1 MMLHFIQGRSGVRN
15 SKNHFLDLKM
25 DFTAKSLCKSLFTHR
40 SVTLKMQ
47 FIFPADRLKGPPT
60 PGKTFL
66 CSLPIRLF
74 WWACEMLLEI
84 QCSFVGESYYS
95 KLLLK
100 WGLVLGIEENSKTA
114 AAKGDIA
121 ADHGLL
127 LKKCKAAKC
136 IEIWLNHFFFPLE
149 MSGLLFSKQSAFA
162 ACKDA
167 ELKVPTTCVGYSLP
181 LSWLG
186 VVMDILTKMLWL
198 SFWAFSVPDNPR
210 KLLKRFWIL
219 KNNQTKTKANNHC
232 WLSKKKIK

>member
-127 LKKCKAAKC
+127 LKKYKAAKC
-136 IEIWLNHFFFPLE
+136 IEIWLNHFFFPWRCLGCCSQSRALLLLAKMQNQRFLQHVLVTRCRWAGWVWSWTFSLKCSGSPFELFQCQIILE
-149 MSGLLFSKQSAFA
+149 S
-162 ACKDA
+162 
-167 ELKVPTTCVGYSLP
+167 Y
-181 LSWLG
+181 
-186 VVMDILTKMLWL
+186 
-198 SFWAFSVPDNPR
+198 
-210 KLLKRFWIL
+210 
-219 KNNQTKTKANNHC
+219 
-232 WLSKKKIK
+232 

>member
-66 CSLPIRLF
+66 CILPIRLF

-95 KLLLK
+95 QLLLK

-136 IEIWLNHFFFPLE
+136 IEIRLNHFFFSPGDVWVAVL
-149 MSGLLFSKQSAFA
+149 K
-162 ACKDA
+162 A
-167 ELKVPTTCVGYSLP
+167 ERFCCLQRCR
-181 LSWLG
+181 
-186 VVMDILTKMLWL
+186 TKGSCNM
-198 SFWAFSVPDNPR
+198 
-210 KLLKRFWIL
+210 
-219 KNNQTKTKANNHC
+219 C
-232 WLSKKKIK
+232 WLLVATELVGCSHGHSH